1 MMKIRL
7 IRLILVTTVLLALV
21 SGCVLPTEAPPS
33 GTTPEP
39 TQSAGTTG
47 TQKDNIIWR
56 GKISVAPYLFA
67 PVDESKNAVKPL
79 LEEALLKY
87 GYDVDLECVFIENS
101 QYSELLNV
109 RIVANDAPDIFEAK
123 SQTYMKEYYEQ
134 GSIKS

>member
-1 MMKIRL
+1 MER
-7 IRLILVTTVLLALV
+7 
-21 SGCVLPTEAPPS
+21 
-33 GTTPEP
+33 
-39 TQSAGTTG
+39 Q
-47 TQKDNIIWR
+47 
-56 GKISVAPYLFA
+56 ISVAPYLFA